1 MSKLNKILIENI
13 SSDKLIDYFNEE
25 TNRNYKH
32 IKYDNVCEIF
42 HNEINKIDLYGDINN
57 IEEKKNLEH
66 VFPKSYFKK
75 HPEKDIMYSDMH
87 NLFLC
92 NSKLNHHRENFKY
105 VDIDDYNFDYTEK
118 FFDNEGQEIENSK
131 DFYKNQGYIMT
142 VNKNDNVI
150 VPNDYS
156 RGKVARSIAY
166 FVIKYKCIDK
176 IEDIINIDTM
186 IKWALQDPVDNE
198 EYFKNILCY
207 KHQGNY
213 NPFII
218 DPVLVA
224 YCFLDK
230 TKLDIEEL
238 ITLKKTKSIDHMNA
252 IEYLIKENRIQYEE
266 ICGLTEKIKNLEG
279 DVSDTCCDDDS
290 NDIYDSDDIYDID
303 DIDFL

>member
-13 SSDKLIDYFNEE
+13 SSDKLRDYFYQE
-25 TNRNYKH
+25 TNKNFKH

-57 IEEKKNLEH
+57 TEEKKNLEH
-66 VFPKSYFKK
+66 VCPKSYFKK

-87 NLFLC
+87 HLFLC
-92 NSKLNHHRENFKY
+92 NSKLNKHRENFKY
-105 VDIDDYNFDYTEK
+105 VDVDNYDFDYTEN
-118 FFDNEGQEIENSK
+118 FFDNDGKKIDNYK
-131 DFYKNQGYIMT
+131 DFYKNQGCIMT
-142 VNKNDNVI
+142 VNKNNNVI

-176 IEDIINIDTM
+176 IEEIIGIDTM

-198 EYFKNILCY
+198 EYFKNILCL
-207 KHQGNY
+207 KHQGNH
-213 NPFII
+213 NPFIT
-218 DPVLVA
+218 DPELVA

-238 ITLKKTKSIDHMNA
+238 LTLKKTKAIDHMNS
-252 IEYLIKENRIQYEE
+252 IEYLIKENRAQYEE
-266 ICGLTEKIKNLEG
+266 ICNLNEKLKNLEH
-279 DVSDTCCDDDS
+279 DIS
-290 NDIYDSDDIYDID
+290 NTYDSDNSDNINDI
-303 DIDFL
+303 

>member
-13 SSDKLIDYFNEE
+13 SSDKLRDYFHEE

-42 HNEINKIDLYGDINN
+42 HNEINRIDLYGDINN

-66 VFPKSYFKK
+66 VFPKSYFKT
-75 HPEKDIMYSDMH
+75 HPEKDVMYSDMH

-92 NSKLNHHRENFKY
+92 NSKLNHYRENFKY
-105 VDIDDYNFDYTEK
+105 VDVDDYNFDYTEK
-118 FFDNEGQEIENSK
+118 FFDSEGEQIDNYK
-131 DFYKNQGYIMT
+131 DFYKNQGCIMT

-166 FVIKYKCIDK
+166 FVIKYKCIEK
-176 IEDIINIDTM
+176 IEEIISIDTM

-198 EYFKNILCY
+198 EYFKNILCF

-213 NPFII
+213 NPFIT
-218 DPVLVA
+218 DPELVA

-238 ITLKKTKSIDHMNA
+238 LTLKKTKSIDYMNA
-252 IEYLIKENRIQYEE
+252 IEYLIKENRLQYEE
-266 ICGLTEKIKNLEG
+266 ICSLNEKIKNLEG
-279 DVSDTCCDDDS
+279 DISDTDCSQDTHYTD
-290 NDIYDSDDIYDID
+290 DSDDID
-303 DIDFL
+303 LL

>member
-13 SSDKLIDYFNEE
+13 SSDKLIDYFYEE

-118 FFDNEGQEIENSK
+118 FFNNEGQQIENSK

-238 ITLKKTKSIDHMNA
+238 ITLKKTKSIDYMNA
-252 IEYLIKENRIQYEE
+252 IEYLIKENRIQNEE
-266 ICGLTEKIKNLEG
+266 ICSLTEKIKNLEG
-279 DVSDTCCDDDS
+279 NVSDTCHNDDS
-290 NDIYDSDDIYDID
+290 DDSDDIYDIYDID

>member
-13 SSDKLIDYFNEE
+13 SSDKLRDYFYEE

-42 HNEINKIDLYGDINN
+42 HNEINKIDLYGDVNN
-57 IEEKKNLEH
+57 TEEKKNLEH
-66 VFPKSYFKK
+66 VCPKSYFKK

-105 VDIDDYNFDYTEK
+105 VDVDDYNFDYTEK
-118 FFDNEGQEIENSK
+118 FFDNEGEQIDNYK
-131 DFYKNQGYIMT
+131 DFYKNQGCIMT
-142 VNKNDNVI
+142 VNKNNNVI

-166 FVIKYKCIDK
+166 FVIKYKCINK
-176 IEDIINIDTM
+176 IEEIISIDTM

-198 EYFKNILCY
+198 EYFKNILCF

-213 NPFII
+213 NPFIT
-218 DPVLVA
+218 DPELVA

-238 ITLKKTKSIDHMNA
+238 LTLKKTKSIDHMSA
-252 IEYLIKENRIQYEE
+252 VEYLIKENRIQYEE
-266 ICGLTEKIKNLEG
+266 INQLNEKIKNLEG
-279 DVSDTCCDDDS
+279 DISDTDCLHNTHYTDDS
-290 NDIYDSDDIYDID
+290 DDSDDID
-303 DIDFL
+303 LL

>member
-1 MSKLNKILIENI
+1 MSRLNKILIQNI
-13 SSDKLIDYFNEE
+13 SSDKLRDYFYEE
-25 TNRNYKH
+25 TNRNYKS

-42 HNEINKIDLYGDINN
+42 HSEINKIDLYGDVKNV
-57 IEEKKNLEH
+57 EEKRNLEH

-92 NSKLNHHRENFKY
+92 NSKLNHYRENFKY
-105 VDIDDYNFDYTEK
+105 VDVDDYNFDYTEK
-118 FFDNEGQEIENSK
+118 FFDSDGVQIENYR
-131 DFYKNQGYIMT
+131 DFYKNQGCIMT
-142 VNKNDNVI
+142 VNKNNNVI

-166 FVIKYKCIDK
+166 FAIKYKCIDK
-176 IEDIINIDTM
+176 IEEIIKIDTM

-198 EYFKNILCY
+198 EYFKNILCF

-213 NPFII
+213 NPFIT
-218 DPVLVA
+218 DPELVA

-238 ITLKKTKSIDHMNA
+238 LTLKKTKSIDYMNA
-252 IEYLIKENRIQYEE
+252 IEYLIKENRIQYKE
-266 ICGLTEKIKNLEG
+266 ICRLNEQIKNLEDDIG
-279 DVSDTCCDDDS
+279 KFNISNDSDDSDDS
-290 NDIYDSDDIYDID
+290 N
-303 DIDFL
+303 LL